1 MAINAKKVIV
11 GAPDQSGTVGAVNW
25 APVGTAMPTD
35 ARTALPTATWK
46 SGGYVSVDGV
56 SLSLDQ
62 STTAIQDWSLGHV
75 RTLLEDFT
83 GTVTFTFI
91 QTDAETLKMLFG
103 EDNVTVT
110 AATTTAGEK
119 ITVAIGPELAPA
131 KAFAFNMKDG
141 DQRIRLCL
149 PNAQPTVDGELTFVA
164 NEPISWGISLDCG
177 IDSAGKCIYFIYD
190 DGQVTA

>member
-1 MAINAKKVIV
+1 MGIDVKHVVV
-11 GAPDQSGTVGAVNW
+11 GAPDQSSTVGAVNW
-25 APVGTAMPTD
+25 APTGTTLPTD
-35 ARTALPTATWK
+35 ARAALPNTWK
-46 SGGYVSVDGV
+46 SGGYVSTDGV
-56 SLSLDQ
+56 SLSMDQ

-83 GTVTFTFI
+83 GTVTFRFI
-91 QTDAETLKMLFG
+91 QTDYESLCMLFG
-103 EDNVTVT
+103 ASNVTQT
-110 AATTTAGEK
+110 AATSTKGAT
-119 ITVAIGPELAPA
+119 ISVNIGPELPPA
-131 KAFAFNMKDG
+131 KAFTFNMKDG